1 MKGSEIRKKFLD
13 YFAGH
18 YHQVVKSSSLVP
30 KNDPT
35 LLFTNAGMNQFKD
48 CFLGIEKRPYKRAC
62 SCQKCVRAGGK
73 HNDLENVGYTARHHT
88 FFEMLGNFSFGDYFK
103 KDAIFYGWDFLT
115 RELGLPKEK
124 LWVTIYKDDDE
135 AFQLWQEITGIKP
148 ERIVRLGEKDN
159 FWAMGDEGPCGPCSE
174 IIIDQGE
181 HIGCGRKDCAVG
193 CDCDR
198 FLELWNLVFMQYNRY
213 KDGTL
218 EPLPNPSIDTGMG
231 LERITAVL
239 QGKNS
244 NFETD
249 LLFPYI
255 EKMSLLAKVQYGSD
269 KKTDVHLRVIADHIR
284 AITFLISDGVFPS
297 NEGRGYVLRRIMRR
311 ATRHAKM
318 LGFDKPILY
327 SLTEEVVKV
336 MGDAY
341 PELYDTIELVKKVVL
356 NEEER
361 FLETLDSGLKILYEQ
376 IEKLKK
382 SGNTVLSGEIAF
394 KLYDTYGFPI
404 DLTQDFLREINMQV
418 DMNEFESLMEKQ
430 RESARKHWKGEEE
443 AIDTLYKTLAQEIK
457 VDFIGY
463 DSLTAEGKIL
473 KIIQEGFTV
482 SEIIENESGEI
493 ITNKTPFYGES
504 GGQVGDVGTIEGD
517 NFIFEVV
524 DTKKYGDLIIHKG
537 KVTKGSIHE
546 GDSCILRV
554 HDDLRDNTMSHHTA
568 THLLQSAL
576 QKTLGS
582 HVKQAGSLVTPT
594 RLRFDFTHFSQLTK
608 EELNSVEE
616 QINRWIRENRKVI
629 VSYLPYDEA
638 IKRGAMAIFGEKY
651 GDIVRLVEIEGVS
664 KELCGGTHQKFTGN
678 IGLFKIVSEES
689 VAAGVRRIEACAG
702 ASALAYIKEKES
714 IIEKLSQ
721 LLKSNPNDL
730 ENKVEKLLKREMELE
745 REIES
750 LSSKLMKHEL
760 NSALQTKVT
769 EGGLK
774 LFGVGISARDTE
786 QMRNILD
793 TLKNKDQQAI
803 IFIAS
808 LIDDRGSCLLYVP
821 DSLTDKYDAG
831 KLLQEITKAFGGRGG
846 GKKQLAQGGF
856 SKDIS
861 LKQAIE
867 TFFKIMEKK

>member
-62 SCQKCVRAGGK
+62 SVQKCVRAGGK

-115 RELGLPKEK
+115 REMGLPKEK

-135 AFQLWQEITGIKP
+135 AFDLWQKVAGVKP

-231 LERITAVL
+231 LERITAVI
-239 QGKNS
+239 QGKNT

-255 EKMSLLAKVQYGSD
+255 EKMAKLAKVEYGKD

-284 AITFLISDGVFPS
+284 AMTFLISDGVFPS

-311 ATRHAKM
+311 AIRHAKM
-318 LGFDKPILY
+318 LGFEKPILFN
-327 SLTEEVVKV
+327 LTEEVVRV
-336 MGDAY
+336 MKDAY
-341 PELYDTIELVKKVVL
+341 PELSDSIELVKKVVL

-361 FLETLDSGLKILYEQ
+361 FFETLDSGLKILFEHL
-376 IEKLKK
+376 EKMKQRGDK
-382 SGNTVLSGEIAF
+382 IFSGEIAF
-394 KLYDTYGFPI
+394 KLYDTYGFPL
-404 DLTQDFLREINMQV
+404 DLTQDILREQQIQV
-418 DMNEFESLMEKQ
+418 DMEEFERFMEKQ
-430 RESARKHWKGEEE
+430 RETARKHWKGEEE
-443 AIDTLYKTLAQEIK
+443 AIDSLYKTLAQEIK
-457 VDFIGY
+457 VEFVGY
-463 DSLTAEGKIL
+463 DTLTAEGKIIKL
-473 KIIQEGFTV
+473 IQNGFTV
-482 SEIIENESGEI
+482 KEILEGEEGEL
-493 ITNKTPFYGES
+493 ITDKTPFYGES
-504 GGQVGDVGTIEGD
+504 GGQVGDVGTIESK
-517 NFIFEVV
+517 NFVFEVR
-524 DTKKYGDLIIHKG
+524 DTKKFGELIIHRG
-537 KVTKGSIHE
+537 KVIKGTIKE
-546 GDSCILRV
+546 GERCLLRV
-554 HDDLRDNTMSHHTA
+554 KDDLRDNTMSHHTA

-576 QKTLGS
+576 QRILGA
-582 HVKQAGSLVTPT
+582 HVKQAGSLVTPD
-594 RLRFDFTHFSQLTK
+594 RLRFDFTHFTQVTK
-608 EELNSVEE
+608 DELNKIEEL
-616 QINRWIRENRKVI
+616 INQWIRENRKVDI
-629 VSYLPYDEA
+629 SYLPYDEA
-638 IKRGAMAIFGEKY
+638 IKKGAMAIFGEKY
-651 GDIVRLVEIEGVS
+651 GEIVRLVEVEGVS

-678 IGLFKIVSEES
+678 IGIFKIVSEES
-689 VAAGVRRIEACAG
+689 VASGVRRIEACAG
-702 ASALAYIKEKES
+702 LAGYRFIKERES
-714 IIEKLSQ
+714 LIEKCSLM
-721 LLKSNPNDL
+721 LKANPNELDQKL
-730 ENKVEKLLKREMELE
+730 ERLLNREKELE

-750 LSSKLMKHEL
+750 LKTRLLKYEL
-760 NSALQTKVT
+760 Q
-769 EGGLK
+769 EGVK
-774 LFGVGISARDTE
+774 E
-786 QMRNILD
+786 K
-793 TLKNKDQQAI
+793 TLKNGIKLVFAEMKVSNADEMKVVLDNIKNKNKDSI
-803 IFIAS
+803 IFIVGVMEDKS
-808 LIDDRGSCLLYVP
+808 GCLLFVP
-821 DSLTDKYDAG
+821 DAFIDKYDAG
-831 KLLQEITKAFGGRGG
+831 KILQEITKPFGGRGG
-846 GKKQLAQGGF
+846 GKKTLAQGGIP
-856 SKDIS
+856 KDIS
-861 LKQAIE
+861 LKNLAD
-867 TFFKIMEKK
+867 TFFSIMEQK